1 MKYILRNGGASI
13 VNFEMSEED
22 VREAMTLPRVTTAS
36 DGSLN
41 LPGPG
46 LPHPRSDGTF
56 PRKIGRYAI
65 REQVISLEA
74 AIASSTGM
82 PARILGLNDRGLL
95 KVGLAAGVVI
105 FNPGNIHR

>member
-1 MKYILRNGGASI
+1 MEYILRNGGASI

-22 VREAMTLPRVTTAS
+22 VRETMTLPWVATAS
-36 DGSLN
+36 DGSSKRSGL
-41 LPGPG
+41 G

-65 REQVISLEA
+65 RGQVISLEA

-95 KVGLAAGVVI
+95 KVGLAADVVI